1 MVYNHFIFT
10 DPTGREQERSE
21 IKGRPL
27 PTGGKAPLFLV
38 ALFAILSIGARTM
51 SHQADTLKSIFFAL
65 GANTA
70 IAVAK
75 FAAALFTGSGAMMAE
90 AIHSLA
96 DTGNQLL
103 LLLGIKLAKKP
114 PSPDFP
120 LGHGKE
126 VYFWSFIVSLML
138 FSMGGLFSI
147 YEGIHKL
154 HDPEPLHAPF
164 VALAVLVF
172 SMVAE
177 GVSLWGCMRE
187 VNKERGNSSIV
198 HWFRQTRKS
207 ELLVVFGED
216 SAALLGLSFATLAV
230 LASMMTGNPMYDAMG
245 SICIGILLV
254 IIAVF
259 VGIEVKSLLV
269 GQGVEPETRAAMIEF
284 LNNRSE
290 VDTVLNL
297 LTLQL
302 GDDVMVAVKA
312 RMNPAE
318 TCNGFVENI
327 NRCEVAFRKEFP
339 QILWLFFEPDNKK

>member
-1 MVYNHFIFT
+1 M
-10 DPTGREQERSE
+10 
-21 IKGRPL
+21 
-27 PTGGKAPLFLV
+27 
-38 ALFAILSIGARTM
+38 
-51 SHQADTLKSIFFAL
+51 KSIFYAL
-65 GANTA
+65 GANMA

-75 FAAALFTGSGAMMAE
+75 FAAALYTGSGAMMAE

-103 LLLGIKLAKKP
+103 LLLGIKLAKRP

-126 VYFWSFIVSLML
+126 IYFWSFIVALML

-154 HDPEPLHAPF
+154 HHPEPLHAPY

-172 SMVAE
+172 SMLAE
-177 GVSLWGCMRE
+177 GTSLWGCMRE
-187 VNKERGNSSIV
+187 VNKERGEAGIV
-198 HWFRQTRKS
+198 HWFKQTRKS

-230 LASMMTGNPMYDAMG
+230 LASMVTGNPMYDALG
-245 SICIGILLV
+245 SICIGSLLV
-254 IIAVF
+254 VIAIF
-259 VGIEVKSLLV
+259 IGIEVKSLLV
-269 GQGVEPETRAAMIEF
+269 GQGVDPHVRAEMLAF
-284 LNNRSE
+284 LNKQPE
-290 VDTVLNL
+290 IAEVLNL

-302 GDDVMVAVKA
+302 GEDVMVAVKA
-312 RMNPAE
+312 NMHPAD
-318 TCNGFVENI
+318 TCDGFVENI
-327 NRCEVAFRKEFP
+327 NRCEAAFKEEFP